1 MLRHSFLNCPWTF
14 PVKPCILHAVILWNL
29 YPKPEVGPSTTV
41 YCQWHWSRQYVTRG
55 SREKQKKRPKA
66 LLKRK
71 GINRVCPEAQ
81 GNMCMEVINHAAHTL
96 KPFNCF
102 QLSST
107 LWFPATALCSALHIK
122 MLLWLFK
129 ILSSSLSRG
138 LSLHAIISP
147 SGSIRKWHSRTHLSL
162 VR

>member
-1 MLRHSFLNCPWTF
+1 MLRHSFLNSPWTF
-14 PVKPCILHAVILWNL
+14 PVKPCILW
-29 YPKPEVGPSTTV
+29 KPRWVHPPQSTVGDTDPA
-41 YCQWHWSRQYVTRG
+41 SRLAGGRG
-55 SREKQKKRPKA
+55 EKKKKKEPKA
-66 LLKRK
+66 LLKRRR
-71 GINRVCPEAQ
+71 INRGCPEAQ
-81 GNMCMEVINHAAHTL
+81 ANMCMAVISHATHTL

-107 LWFPATALCSALHIK
+107 LWFPVTAPRSALHIK